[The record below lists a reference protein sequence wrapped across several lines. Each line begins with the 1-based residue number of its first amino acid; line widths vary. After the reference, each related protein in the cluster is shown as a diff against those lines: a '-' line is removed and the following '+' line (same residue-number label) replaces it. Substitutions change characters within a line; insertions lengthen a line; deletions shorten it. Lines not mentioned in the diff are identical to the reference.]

1 MKKRGSKIDLEID
14 TIFYRFFIDF
24 GALLGPLGASL
35 GTIFPPK
42 CYECAGGN
50 RFWTRF
56 GDFCMA
62 FPPSGASGT
71 TLGTIL
77 SSFGGHFGRILV
89 TF

>member
-14 TIFYRFFIDF
+14 TIFYRFFTDS
-24 GALLGPLGASL
+24 GALLGSLGASL

-42 CYECAGGN
+42 CYDPAGVL

-62 FPPSGASGT
+62 FTTPGTSGA
-71 TLGTIL
+71 TLDTIL
-77 SSFGGHFGRILV
+77 SPFLYDSGRILMK
-89 TF
+89 F